1 MPNLLGCGEMET
13 LHKPKNARTGSFRIP
28 GQSVADKKFEEPCK
42 PARLKA
48 REKSPPGQVVANNAS
63 SVAKKTLKIHTE
75 PPNAAKAHQ
84 SGQVLGCE
92 KMETKIPGQRDED
105 NSLRSP
111 ANLPKSQEG
120 NSLGCE
126 KMETKI
132 PGQRDTDKKFEEPCK
147 PARLKARGRQPAG
160 QALPMKKPLAQ
171 GILPRHWVESKKFRS
186 PTRLPECDRA
196 ELGETTI

>member
-1 MPNLLGCGEMET
+1 
-13 LHKPKNARTGSFRIP
+13 
-28 GQSVADKKFEEPCK
+28 
-42 PARLKA
+42 
-48 REKSPPGQVVANNAS
+48 
-63 SVAKKTLKIHTE
+63 
-75 PPNAAKAHQ
+75 
-84 SGQVLGCE
+84 
-92 KMETKIPGQRDED
+92 METKIPGQRDED

-160 QALPMKKPLAQ
+160 QALPMKNHLHKVFCQDIGLKA
-171 GILPRHWVESKKFRS
+171 KN
-186 PTRLPECDRA
+186 
-196 ELGETTI
+196 LGALHACRNVIVPNWGRQQFKITK